1 MIPVARHIQYLIAQH
16 DCVIIPGWGALIAHI
31 VPARIDARE
40 SLFTP
45 PSRMVVFNPTV
56 NHDDAMIASAIV
68 RCEGCSYPAARQAV
82 GEYVG
87 ALRRQLDTEGCVAV
101 ERVGTFRLSP
111 EKATLFE
118 PDNDGI
124 ANAQFFGLPM
134 IDLQSVSRATPLA
147 TAGELPQSPAV
158 IRLPLGKRIIRVA
171 ASVAVLLGLGL
182 TLSTPITSTLSDGVD
197 LAGIGLNSKTPARE
211 DAPAFTPVDDIAD
224 GRILLARPSAEA
236 GEAAVTKATRKL
248 TGIQT
253 RPVDG
258 HDYYL
263 IVASLETRSKA
274 ERYLRR
280 HEGQGM
286 NMIEGQQ
293 RFRIYMDSGTSVE
306 KASRKMKDPEFR
318 AAHPDAW
325 VYRVRR

>member
-68 RCEGCSYPAARQAV
+68 RCEGCSYATARQAV
-82 GEYVG
+82 GEYAG
-87 ALRRQLDTEGCVAV
+87 ALRRQLDTEGSVTV
-101 ERVGTFRLSP
+101 DRVGTFRLSP

-118 PDNDGI
+118 PDSDGI

-134 IDLQSVSRATPLA
+134 IDLQSVSHATPQPA
-147 TAGELPQSPAV
+147 AGEIPVSPAV
-158 IRLPLGKRIIRVA
+158 IRVPLGKRIIRVA

-197 LAGIGLNSKTPARE
+197 LAGIGLNSKSPSQE
-211 DAPAFTPVDDIAD
+211 NEGAFTPVDDIAD
-224 GRILLARPSAEA
+224 GRIFIAIPSAEA
-236 GEAAVTKATRKL
+236 GEAAVTKSAQKF
-248 TGIQT
+248 TGIPS

-263 IVASLETRSKA
+263 IVASLETRAKA

-280 HEGQGM
+280 HEGEGM

-306 KASRKMKDPEFR
+306 EASRKMKDPDFR

-325 VYRVRR
+325 VYRVR

>member
-68 RCEGCSYPAARQAV
+68 RCEGCSYAAARQAV
-82 GEYVG
+82 SEYAG
-87 ALRRQLDTEGCVAV
+87 ALRRQLDTEGSVTV
-101 ERVGTFRLSP
+101 DRVGTFRLSP

-118 PDNDGI
+118 PDSDGI

-134 IDLQSVSRATPLA
+134 INLQSVGRMTTQAA
-147 TAGELPQSPAV
+147 IGEIPVSPAV
-158 IRLPLGKRIIRVA
+158 IRVPLGKRIIRVA

-182 TLSTPITSTLSDGVD
+182 TLSTPITSTLSEGVD
-197 LAGIGLNSKTPARE
+197 LAGIGLNSKSPAQE
-211 DAPAFTPVDDIAD
+211 DAPVFTPVDDIAD
-224 GRILLARPSAEA
+224 GRIFITIPSAEA
-236 GEAAVTKATRKL
+236 GETAVIKPAQKF
-248 TGIQT
+248 TGIQS

-263 IVASLETRSKA
+263 IVASLETRAKA
-274 ERYLRR
+274 ELYLRR
-280 HEGQGM
+280 HEGEGM

-306 KASRKMKDPEFR
+306 EASRKMKDPNFR

-325 VYRVRR
+325 VYRVR